1 MMSSAPDPKSSG
13 NSADTTQ
20 SWAGM
25 VERIQANDPSGMEEL
40 YEIFTTG
47 IRFYLCRQ
55 LGPQDLDD
63 KVHDAFLTIAQSIRR
78 GDLREPERLMGYV
91 RTVVRRQVAGYIGTA
106 VEARRN
112 FVDADHTPILRDR
125 KPDPE
130 RTAIEEQNTALAMR
144 VLNTLPRRDR
154 EVLVRFY
161 LQEQSPGQICR
172 DMRLTATQFRLTKSR
187 AKARFTELGQARF
200 ARRIGFTAS
209 MEARRRGSEPAQ
221 AS

>member
-1 MMSSAPDPKSSG
+1 MSSAIEVTP
-13 NSADTTQ
+13 SAPPAEAQ
-20 SWAGM
+20 PWASM
-25 VERIQANDPSGMEEL
+25 VERIQAGDPSGMADL
-40 YEIFTTG
+40 YSIFTTG

-106 VEARRN
+106 VEARRTL
-112 FVDADHTPILRDR
+112 VDPDHGAILRDR

-130 RTAIEEQNTALAMR
+130 RRAIEDQNNALAMR

-161 LQEQSPGQICR
+161 LQEQSPSQICR

-200 ARRIGFTAS
+200 ALRHGFSAPS
-209 MEARRRGSEPAQ
+209 RPRKKPEQ

>member
-1 MMSSAPDPKSSG
+1 MTTSPPDPKSSG
-13 NSADTTQ
+13 NPDTTQ
-20 SWAGM
+20 SWANM
-25 VERIQANDPSGMEEL
+25 VERIQADDPSGMEEL
-40 YEIFTTG
+40 YGIFTTG

-63 KVHDAFLTIAQSIRR
+63 KVHDAFITIAQSIRR

-130 RTAIEEQNTALAMR
+130 RTAIDEQNNALAMR

-172 DMRLTATQFRLTKSR
+172 EMRLTATQFRLTKSR

-200 ARRIGFTAS
+200 ARRLGFTAT
-209 MEARRRGSEPAQ
+209 MESRRRDSTPAQ

>member
-1 MMSSAPDPKSSG
+1 MSSAIEVTP
-13 NSADTTQ
+13 SAEPTEVPQ
-20 SWAGM
+20 PWVSV
-25 VERIQANDPSGMEEL
+25 VERIQAGDPSGMEDL
-40 YEIFTTG
+40 YAVFTTG

-106 VEARRN
+106 VEARRTL
-112 FVDADHTPILRDR
+112 VDPDHGAILRDR

-130 RTAIEEQNTALAMR
+130 RRAIEEQNNSLAMR

-161 LQEQSPGQICR
+161 LQEQSPNQICR

-200 ARRIGFTAS
+200 ALRHGFSAPPPRPRKPAPAS
-209 MEARRRGSEPAQ
+209 
-221 AS
+221 